1 VSGASMAQDSNE
13 FSRRRRSRN
22 LAVALGIGA
31 LCALFFLITIVRMSA
46 GH

>member
-1 VSGASMAQDSNE
+1 MAQAQDE
-13 FSRRRRSRN
+13 FNRRRRSRN

-31 LCALFFLITIVRMSA
+31 LCALFFLITVVRMSA